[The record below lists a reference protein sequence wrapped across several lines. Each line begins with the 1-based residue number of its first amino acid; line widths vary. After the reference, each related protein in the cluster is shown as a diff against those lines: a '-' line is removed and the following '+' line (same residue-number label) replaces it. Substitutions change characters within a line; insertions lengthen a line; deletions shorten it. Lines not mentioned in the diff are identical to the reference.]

1 MGVYGQKKPVEV
13 FEDDDVIDLVQS
25 FPVRS
30 TFFLVKNQDGRQTPY
45 VVAI

>member
-1 MGVYGQKKPVEV
+1 MEA
-13 FEDDDVIDLVQS
+13 FEDDDVKDLVQS

-30 TFFLVKNQDGRQTPY
+30 TFFLVKNQDGGQTPY